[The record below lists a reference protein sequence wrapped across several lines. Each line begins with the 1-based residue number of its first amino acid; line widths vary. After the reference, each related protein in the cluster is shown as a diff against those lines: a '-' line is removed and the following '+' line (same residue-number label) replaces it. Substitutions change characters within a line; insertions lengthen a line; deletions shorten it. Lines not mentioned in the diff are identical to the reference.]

1 MSAGLMPRR
10 AFLRA
15 APLLAALPGCSVLPA
30 PPVARI
36 YRLSPQ
42 PEDPPGPSIPHSR
55 LTIDLPVA
63 SQSLDTDRIALA
75 QGRTRFDYYA
85 GSVWTDRLPMLL
97 QTLIVEAFEADG
109 RIAEVSRDIDGLAHG
124 DLLRTEIRRFE
135 AQYAGPATGPPEVV
149 VVLGLRLS
157 TGPEGRL
164 VGHRLVSARVQA
176 SRDKLDAIVAAF
188 DAATGEALAQSV
200 TWTVQAISAN
210 GHPTPGRRKRRGA
223 P

>member
-1 MSAGLMPRR
+1 MSAGLIPRR
-10 AFLRA
+10 AFL
-15 APLLAALPGCSVLPA
+15 LAAALLGVPPGCSVLPA
-30 PPVARI
+30 PPVAQI

-42 PEDPPGPSIPHSR
+42 PEDPPSRAIPHSK

-85 GSVWTDRLPMLL
+85 NSVWTDRLPVLL
-97 QTLIVEAFEADG
+97 QTLLVEAFEADG
-109 RIAEVSRDIDGLAHG
+109 RIAEFNRDIYGLAHG
-124 DLLRTEIRRFE
+124 NLLRTEIRRFE

-176 SRDKLDAIVAAF
+176 SRDKLDAIVTAF
-188 DAATGEALAQSV
+188 DAAIGEALAQSV
-200 TWTVQAISAN
+200 TWTVRAISTN
-210 GHPTPGRRKRRGA
+210 RYLTPGRSVRRA
-223 P
+223 TP

>member
-1 MSAGLMPRR
+1 MSAGLIPCR
-10 AFLRA
+10 AFL
-15 APLLAALPGCSVLPA
+15 LAAALLGVPPGCSVLPA
-30 PPVARI
+30 PPVAQI

-42 PEDPPGPSIPHSR
+42 PEDPPGRAIPHSK

-85 GSVWTDRLPMLL
+85 NSVWTDRLPVLL
-97 QTLIVEAFEADG
+97 QTLLVEAFEADG
-109 RIAEVSRDIDGLAHG
+109 RIAKVNRDIYGLAHG
-124 DLLRTEIRRFE
+124 NLLRTEIRRFE

-176 SRDKLDAIVAAF
+176 SRDKLDAVVTAF
-188 DAATGEALAQSV
+188 DAAIGEALAQSV
-200 TWTVQAISAN
+200 TWTVRAISTN
-210 GHPTPGRRKRRGA
+210 RYLTPGRSVRRA
-223 P
+223 TP

>member
-1 MSAGLMPRR
+1 MSAGPIPRR
-10 AFLRA
+10 AL
-15 APLLAALPGCSVLPA
+15 LLAAPVLAVPPGCSVLPA
-30 PPVARI
+30 PPVAQI

-42 PEDPPGPSIPHSR
+42 PEDPPGRAIPHSR
-55 LTIDLPVA
+55 LAIDLPVA
-63 SQSLDTDRIALA
+63 SESLDTDRIALA

-85 GSVWTDRLPMLL
+85 GSVWTDRLPVLL
-97 QTLIVEAFEADG
+97 QTLMVEAFEADG
-109 RIAEVSRDIDGLAHG
+109 RIGEVSRDTDGLAQG

-135 AQYAGPATGPPEVV
+135 AQYAAPAAGPPEVV

-176 SRDKLDAIVAAF
+176 PRDKLEAIVTAF

-200 TWTVQAISAN
+200 AWTVQAMSTDR
-210 GHPTPGRRKRRGA
+210 HLTPGRSARRA
-223 P
+223 TP